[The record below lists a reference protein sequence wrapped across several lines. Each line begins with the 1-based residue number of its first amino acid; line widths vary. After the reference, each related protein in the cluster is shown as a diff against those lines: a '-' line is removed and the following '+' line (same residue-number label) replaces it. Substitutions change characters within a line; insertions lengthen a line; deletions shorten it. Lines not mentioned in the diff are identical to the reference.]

1 MEAKKEVLRSAFSKV
16 DINNKGKITYAQMKD
31 VLKEM
36 FGVRGEREDPGD
48 PCWEMADFNMDKL
61 ISYEELLL
69 FFFNTELEFEDFAKA
84 AFRMCDTS
92 GDGFVD
98 RKEIRAMFRLGGKA
112 GLGSA
117 KDCRLL
123 VALFDEDFDGKLNYQ
138 EFCNM
143 IKDGEILDSD

>member
-16 DINNKGKITYAQMKD
+16 DTNNKGKITYAQMKD

-36 FGVRGEREDPGD
+36 FGVRGEKEDPGD
-48 PCWEMADFNMDKL
+48 PCWEMADFNNDKL

-98 RKEIRAMFRLGGKA
+98 KKEIR
-112 GLGSA
+112 A

-123 VALFDEDFDGKLNYQ
+123 VAMFDEDFDGKLNYQ